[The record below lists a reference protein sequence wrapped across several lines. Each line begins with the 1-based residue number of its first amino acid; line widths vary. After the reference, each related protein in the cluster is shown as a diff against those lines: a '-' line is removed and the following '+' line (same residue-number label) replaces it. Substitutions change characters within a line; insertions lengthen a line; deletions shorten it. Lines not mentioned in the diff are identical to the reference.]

1 MIKQLIK
8 IWYDKNCLLE
18 IWCCAPD
25 ENDQNEKKYSWF
37 NHGLLLSLLFW
48 FCVS

>member
-1 MIKQLIK
+1 MIIGNLVF
-8 IWYDKNCLLE
+8 
-18 IWCCAPD
+18 APD

-48 FCVS
+48 FCISQMAFHVNQAVYF